1 MGILYRE
8 DFILIEDGQIIF
20 SENPSE
26 CQCCG
31 DSSVSSSEDS
41 SSSSECERRLFVT
54 WRLDGSIIQQSS
66 SPDLV
71 HTATTEQD
79 GVSLEFTFT
88 GRLLGLEE
96 CISNDTN
103 DVIVVRVV
111 STQISNPPGIFGDS
125 GVLGI
130 PVESFPENDYFGE
143 ASIGLRHPDIMN
155 GAVFSRFD
163 VEWIYV
169 DQ

>member
-8 DFILIEDGQIIF
+8 DSILIEDGHIIF
-20 SENPSE
+20 SENPNDCE
-26 CQCCG
+26 CCNPP
-31 DSSVSSSEDS
+31 DP
-41 SSSSECERRLFVT
+41 CERRLFAT

-66 SPDLV
+66 STDLV
-71 HTATTEQD
+71 HTATIVEN
-79 GVSLEFTFT
+79 GVTLEFTFT

-96 CISNDTN
+96 CISLDTN
-103 DVIVVRVV
+103 HVITVRVV
-111 STQISNPPGIFGDS
+111 STQTSNPSGVFGDS

-143 ASIGLRHPDIMN
+143 ASIGLRHPDFMN
-155 GAVFSRFD
+155 GDVFARFD